1 MIDKS
6 FPVTDYLSRLACV
19 NYDD

>member
-19 NYDD
+19 NHDD